1 MSRILVI
8 DDDASNRLIIKS
20 RLSDLGFEVAL
31 AESGAAGLVEAR
43 EHAWDLM
50 MVAADLGA
58 GIDSHEV
65 TRRLKII
72 PETAKVPILA
82 YSTGT
87 VTPESLM
94 RAYEAGCQHF
104 VGKSEMPALDLV
116 VKVLLRGKSAQDDLA
131 DQNRV
136 LDRQNKRLQEEE
148 QQQADRETSTRE
160 QGEHSLVFRELA
172 ASRPD
177 GVLLVDPEGFVRHA
191 DRGARDFFGNRVEGR
206 NLGSMAPNSGLEAFV
221 RDART
226 EAREGF
232 RFDLSAIGGR
242 TARSLTASVIPLVSG
257 QGAGEGGLKAVLLLD
272 AGRRRIAAE
281 MLRIQEAG
289 IPRQQLG
296 ALLDAARRI
305 YRPASLVGQS
315 PGMCEAR
322 ERVTRYCAER
332 QPVLCL
338 GVGGVGKVHI
348 ARTLHYGGELGGPF
362 LAVRCSALE
371 PESLERELFGYVQG
385 AFEGAAGDRPGLFQ
399 RAADGTV
406 LLEEVGDLSP
416 ALQERLLRLF
426 EHKTLTRVGSE
437 QTESVD
443 VRVVASSSSP
453 LDGAV
458 AEGRF
463 LPALWEHFSGHV
475 VELTPLAERR
485 EDVVALAIHFV
496 NLYGAGHGVLGLQDD
511 ALEALGLHDWPGNV
525 AELEDCILHACEAC
539 SEGFLSAAHLPPSVR
554 DSCEGLPVHDLI
566 PVAPGERDVAG
577 ALRSDAFG
585 GSPLRGNTPHGNTP
599 HGNALHGNALHGNA
613 LRGSD
618 WDITDEDPI
627 SLDHYEMKAL
637 MRALDA
643 VGGDKLAAARLLK
656 VGKSTL
662 YRKLKRFDLK

>member
-20 RLSDLGFEVAL
+20 RLCDLGFDVAL

-43 EHAWDLM
+43 ENAWDLL
-50 MVAADLGA
+50 MVAAGLGA

-72 PETAKVPILA
+72 PETAKAPILA
-82 YSTGT
+82 YSTGSVST
-87 VTPESLM
+87 EDLVRS
-94 RAYEAGCQHF
+94 YEAGCHSF
-104 VGKSEMPALDLV
+104 VGKHEMPALDQIV
-116 VKVLLRGKSAQDDLA
+116 RVLLRGKSALDDLTE
-131 DQNRV
+131 QNLV
-136 LDRQNKRLQEEE
+136 LDRQNRRLQEEE
-148 QQQADRETSTRE
+148 QQQADRETSLLDR
-160 QGEHSLVFRELA
+160 GEHSLAVRELA

-177 GVLLVDPEGFVRHA
+177 GMLLVDPEGFVRYA

-206 NLGSMAPNSGLEAFV
+206 NLGSMAPASGLEAFV

-257 QGAGEGGLKAVLLLD
+257 SGDGETDLKAVLLLD

-281 MLRIQEAG
+281 ILRIQEAG

-305 YRPASLVGQS
+305 YRPASLVGGS
-315 PGMCEAR
+315 ACMSEAR
-322 ERVTRYCAER
+322 ESVMRSCAER
-332 QPVLCL
+332 RPVLCC
-338 GVGGVGKVHI
+338 GADGVGKTHI

-362 LAVRCSALE
+362 LAVSCTALE
-371 PESLERELFGYVQG
+371 PESLERELFGYVEG

-399 RAADGTV
+399 RAAGGTV
-406 LLEEVGDLSP
+406 MLEEIGELAK
-416 ALQERLLRLF
+416 ALQERMVRLF
-426 EHKTLTRVGSE
+426 EDGMVTRVGSDQPE
-437 QTESVD
+437 PVD
-443 VRVVASSSSP
+443 VRVVASCGGSAAGTAIQEA
-453 LDGAV
+453 L
-458 AEGRF
+458 
-463 LPALWEHFSGHV
+463 LPALWDQFSACV
-475 VELTPLAERR
+475 VELAPLSERR
-485 EDVVALAIHFV
+485 EDVAALATHFV
-496 NLYGAGHGVLGLQDD
+496 NLYGAGQGVCGLTDD

-525 AELEDCILHACEAC
+525 AELEDCILRACEAC
-539 SEGFLSAAHLPPSVR
+539 DGGLLSATHLPSSVR
-554 DSCEGLPVHDLI
+554 DSCAGLPVCDLI
-566 PVAPGERDVAG
+566 PAAPSQRGVAG
-577 ALRSDAFG
+577 GSSETLAGAPRSRLG
-585 GSPLRGNTPHGNTP
+585 RG
-599 HGNALHGNALHGNA
+599 
-613 LRGSD
+613 RD

>member
-20 RLSDLGFEVAL
+20 RLCDQGYEVGL

-43 EHAWDLM
+43 ESAWDLF
-50 MVAADLGA
+50 MVAVGLGA

-82 YSTGT
+82 YSTGS
-87 VTPESLM
+87 VTPEDTVRS
-94 RAYEAGCQHF
+94 YEAGCHSF
-104 VGKSEMPALDLV
+104 VGKHEIPALDLV
-116 VKVLLRGKSAQDDLA
+116 VKVLLRSKSVQDDLA
-131 DQNRV
+131 EQNRV
-136 LDRQNKRLQEEE
+136 LDRQNRRLQEEE
-148 QQQADRETSTRE
+148 QHQVDRETSLRDC
-160 QGEHSLVFRELA
+160 GEHSLVLRELA
-172 ASRPD
+172 AGRPD

-242 TARSLTASVIPLVSG
+242 NARSLTASVIPLVSG
-257 QGAGEGGLKAVLLLD
+257 PGGGDTELKAVLLLD

-281 MLRIQEAG
+281 ILRIQEAG

-305 YRPASLVGQS
+305 YRPASLVGLS
-315 PGMCEAR
+315 SCMREAR
-322 ERVTRYCAER
+322 ECVTRFCAER
-332 QPVLCL
+332 RPVLCR
-338 GVGGVGKVHI
+338 GDDGAGKTHI
-348 ARTLHYGGELGGPF
+348 ARTLHYGGESGGPF

-371 PESLERELFGYVQG
+371 PQSLERELFGYVQG
-385 AFEGAAGDRPGLFQ
+385 AFEDAAGDRPGLFQ

-406 LLEEVGDLSP
+406 LLEEIAELP
-416 ALQERLLRLF
+416 EALQVRLLKLI
-426 EHKTLTRVGSE
+426 EDKTLARVGSE
-437 QTESVD
+437 QQEPVD
-443 VRVVASSSSP
+443 VRIVASSSEP
-453 LDGAV
+453 LAEAV
-458 AEGRF
+458 AQGRF
-463 LPALWEHFSGHV
+463 LPALWEHFSACV
-475 VELTPLAERR
+475 VELAPLGERH
-485 EDVVALAIHFV
+485 EDIAALATHFV
-496 NLYGAGHGVLGLQDD
+496 NLYGAGHGVHGLADD
-511 ALEALGLHDWPGNV
+511 ALEALALHDWPGNV
-525 AELEDCILHACEAC
+525 AELEDCILRACEAC
-539 SEGFLSAAHLPPSVR
+539 SVGLLSAAHLPPSVR
-554 DSCEGLPVHDLI
+554 DSCAGLPVCDLI
-566 PVAPGERDVAG
+566 PVASASREAVGVHSGEVA
-577 ALRSDAFG
+577 RSG
-585 GSPLRGNTPHGNTP
+585 LLRG
-599 HGNALHGNALHGNA
+599 
-613 LRGSD
+613 RD
-618 WDITDEDPI
+618 WDITDDDPI
-627 SLDHYEMKAL
+627 SLDHYEMKVL